1 MKKKLKITLGVIL
14 GIIVALLLTVG
25 GYVIYLQAN
34 YSRID
39 DFTKIATENNTSEVL
54 KADGEYSAVTYNIGF
69 GAYEPEF
76 TFFMDTGIMKDGTE
90 VSGTEARAFSEENAR
105 KNTEG
110 AIRAMTELDSDF
122 YIIEEVD
129 KKATRSY
136 DINQYEMIC
145 QAMPD
150 YGNAYTSAFHS
161 VYLFYPL
168 TQPHGSVESG
178 LVTLSKYHIDESM
191 RRQFPVSTSFID
203 KFFDLDR
210 CFTVSRIPI
219 DNGKELVLISLH
231 MSAYDKGGEMRKKQ
245 LEMLNGVFAEEY
257 AKGNYVVAGGDWNH
271 DIAGTIDT
279 FECEQKIPGW
289 VYQLD
294 DSQLSEGFSFVIPE
308 NASEV
313 PSCRGADVTYKK
325 GYGYTVTVDGFV
337 VSDNVEAVSEVIDTE
352 FAYSDHQPVKVTFK
366 LK

>member
-1 MKKKLKITLGVIL
+1 MNKKLKIVLRTVL
-14 GIIVALLLTVG
+14 GIIAALLLVVV
-25 GYVIYLQAN
+25 GYVIYLQVN
-34 YSRID
+34 YKRID
-39 DFTKIATENNTSEVL
+39 DFTEIKTENNREETL
-54 KADGEYSAVTYNIGF
+54 KTGEEYSAVTYNIGF

-76 TFFMDTGIMKDGTE
+76 TFFMDTGVMKDGTKTA
-90 VSGTEARAFSEENAR
+90 GTEVRAFSEENAR

-110 AIRAMTELDSDF
+110 AIQTMAALDSDF
-122 YIIEEVD
+122 YMIEEVD

-136 DINQYEMIC
+136 DVNQYEMIC
-145 QAMPD
+145 EAMPD
-150 YGNAYTSAFHS
+150 YGSVYTSAFHS

-178 LVTLSKYHIDESM
+178 IVTLSKYHLKENM
-191 RRQFPVSTSFID
+191 RRQFPVSTSFVD

-210 CFTVSRIPI
+210 CFTVSRVPV

-271 DIAGTIDT
+271 DIAGTIET
-279 FECEQKIPGW
+279 FESQQQIPDW

-294 DSQLSEGFSFVIPE
+294 DSHLAEGFSFVIPE

-313 PSCRGADVTYKK
+313 PSCRGADVTYEK

-337 VSDNVEAVSEVIDTE
+337 VSDNVEVVGEVINTE

>member
-1 MKKKLKITLGVIL
+1 MNKKLKIVLGIVL
-14 GIIVALLLTVG
+14 GIIAALLLTVG
-25 GYVIYLQAN
+25 GYVIFLQAN

-39 DFTKIATENNTSEVL
+39 DFTEIATGNNREETLE
-54 KADGEYSAVTYNIGF
+54 AGESYSAVTYNIGF

-76 TFFMDTGIMKDGTE
+76 TFFMDTGTMKDGTKT
-90 VSGTEARAFSEENAR
+90 SGTRARAISEENAR
-105 KNTEG
+105 KNTVG
-110 AIRAMTELDSDF
+110 AIQTIAGFDSDF
-122 YIIEEVD
+122 YILEEVD

-136 DINQYEMIC
+136 DVNQYEMIC
-145 QAMPD
+145 EAMPE
-150 YGNAYTSAFHS
+150 YGNVYTSAFHS
-161 VYLFYPL
+161 VYLCYPL
-168 TQPHGSVESG
+168 TEPHGSVESG
-178 LVTLSKYHIDESM
+178 IVTLSKYRIEENM

-210 CFTVSRIPI
+210 CFTVSRVPV

-245 LEMLNGVFAEEY
+245 LEMLNDVFAEEY

-271 DIAGTIDT
+271 DIAGTVDT
-279 FECEQKIPGW
+279 FESQQQIPEW

-294 DSQLSEGFSFVIPE
+294 DSQLTDGFSFVIPE

-313 PSCRGADVTYKK
+313 PSCRGADVTYEK

-337 VSDNVEAVSEVIDTE
+337 VSDNVEAEAEVINTE
-352 FAYSDHQPVKVTFK
+352 FAYSDHQPVKVTFT